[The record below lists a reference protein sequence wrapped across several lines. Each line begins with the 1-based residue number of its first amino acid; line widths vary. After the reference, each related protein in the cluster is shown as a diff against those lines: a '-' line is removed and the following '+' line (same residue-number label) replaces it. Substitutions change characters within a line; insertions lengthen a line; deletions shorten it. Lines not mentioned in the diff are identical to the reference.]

1 MLYLKVSFIWKL
13 ENHENEC
20 ANILKE
26 GLKKNGYSMYIESP
40 SNQLFPIIDHE
51 MLQKI
56 HQKYITTPMFEVDE
70 NHSCIRLVTS
80 WATSK
85 EVCYEFVK
93 DLEKLKN
100 VFYCKYTYK
109 VVK

>member
-1 MLYLKVSFIWKL
+1 MVTQCILKVHQIIIS
-13 ENHENEC
+13 NH
-20 ANILKE
+20 
-26 GLKKNGYSMYIESP
+26 Y
-40 SNQLFPIIDHE
+40 HE
-51 MLQKI
+51 TLQKI

-93 DLEKLKN
+93 DLEK
-100 VFYCKYTYK
+100 
-109 VVK
+109 

>member
-1 MLYLKVSFIWKL
+1 MLSILVVPRWELYLEIGK
-13 ENHENEC
+13 HENEC

-26 GLKKNGYSMYIESP
+26 GLKKNGYSMYIENP

-51 MLQKI
+51 TLQKI

-93 DLEKLKN
+93 DLEK
-100 VFYCKYTYK
+100 
-109 VVK
+109 